1 MATAFNSLDRS
12 FSKKNETLWGILILM
27 KYNVGPYDN
36 TDSQIKKYDT
46 LTALDTHKNVTMYCI
61 LVMSYTFYMH
71 I

>member
-1 MATAFNSLDRS
+1 
-12 FSKKNETLWGILILM
+12 M
-27 KYNVGPYDN
+27 KYNVGPYE
-36 TDSQIKKYDT
+36 TQTHKQKKYDT

>member
-12 FSKKNETLWGILILM
+12 FSKKNESLWVILILM
-27 KYNVGPYDN
+27 EYNVGPYEIFRLTN
-36 TDSQIKKYDT
+36 KKYDT